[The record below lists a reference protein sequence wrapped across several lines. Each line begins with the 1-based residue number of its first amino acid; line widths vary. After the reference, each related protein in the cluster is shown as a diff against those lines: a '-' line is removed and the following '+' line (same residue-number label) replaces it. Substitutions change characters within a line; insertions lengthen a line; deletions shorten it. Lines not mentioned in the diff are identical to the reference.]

1 MTEVQVSIEEHIH
14 GFLNNDKNIQ
24 ELLALDPTLA
34 HHGDHP
40 SSNNTC
46 VPCDGI
52 DWIGKIE
59 NKFYSFKFL
68 FIFRSTK
75 L

>member
-59 NKFYSFKFL
+59 NKF
-68 FIFRSTK
+68 
-75 L
+75 